1 MGLPK
6 GVGSLAEGPE
16 KGGLAEAG
24 GRPRSSA
31 GKHRKGPNVRGAE
44 RRPEPKAHAT
54 LSHHLHPDDLG
65 AGVTLLVRGS
75 WPDASSFPTGKGMGT
90 NHWVVRPPSSPPPGP
105 SHLAFT
111 RPVATSTT
119 SMSGSPRLQLRLRP
133 WQVLGVRLEGATE
146 GPAKRCSVV
155 RV

>member
-1 MGLPK
+1 MHLLSPQ
-6 GVGSLAEGPE
+6 AR
-16 KGGLAEAG
+16 
-24 GRPRSSA
+24 GR
-31 GKHRKGPNVRGAE
+31 G
-44 RRPEPKAHAT
+44 
-54 LSHHLHPDDLG
+54 
-65 AGVTLLVRGS
+65 
-75 WPDASSFPTGKGMGT
+75 
-90 NHWVVRPPSSPPPGP
+90 PPSSQPLGP
-105 SHLAFT
+105 SHSAFT